1 LRKPASKTRINLSIA
16 HSPRSESGCKS
27 RYYKTNNQTITQE
40 KLEKNRGRQNK
51 MLNKSRLTSE
61 VFSSPQ
67 KGGKGRKSPRGQKVE
82 AGAQGAG
89 GFGQGE
95 KEG

>member
-51 MLNKSRLTSE
+51 TLETKTLKEE
-61 VFSSPQ
+61 VFSPPKTEKRREEGKKAE
-67 KGGKGRKSPRGQKVE
+67 KGE
-82 AGAQGAG
+82 
-89 GFGQGE
+89 
-95 KEG
+95 